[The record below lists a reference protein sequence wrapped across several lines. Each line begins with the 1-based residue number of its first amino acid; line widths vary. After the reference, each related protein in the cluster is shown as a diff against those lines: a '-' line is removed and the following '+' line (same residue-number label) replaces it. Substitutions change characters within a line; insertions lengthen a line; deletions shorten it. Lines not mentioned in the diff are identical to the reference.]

1 MNIYIPKKIIIFI
14 IYLLSTSTV
23 YSIEVPKFDN
33 LMVHKEV
40 RKLSKDINFKD
51 KNGTIVNLNDYK
63 KKLIILNFWATWC
76 APCKKEMPSLDNLK
90 SNKNFKNLIIFPIN
104 VGKENLNKSIKF
116 YEKIGIKNLEIFFE
130 DSNKLANLLMLRGI
144 PTTILINKDGDEFAR
159 ILGSV
164 DFEDKKLV
172 EWLKTYD

>member
-51 KNGTIVNLNDYK
+51 KNGAIVNLNDYK
-63 KKLIILNFWATWC
+63 KKLIVLNFWA
-76 APCKKEMPSLDNLK
+76 K
-90 SNKNFKNLIIFPIN
+90 
-104 VGKENLNKSIKF
+104 
-116 YEKIGIKNLEIFFE
+116 Y
-130 DSNKLANLLMLRGI
+130 
-144 PTTILINKDGDEFAR
+144 
-159 ILGSV
+159 
-164 DFEDKKLV
+164 
-172 EWLKTYD
+172 